1 MAPLLK
7 VKKLSDKV
15 ILPSRGSALAVG
27 SDFTAG
33 YDLSSTV
40 EMVVPTRGKALAATD
55 LSISIPEGTYA
66 HIALR
71 SGLALKHSIDVGIG
85 VIDANYRA
93 RGGIA
98 LFNLSEADFAVRPGD
113 RVVQMIV
120 HVIATPEVAEVKHL
134 DATLRGDQEKRHQ
147 TDCFETD
154 PWLLAL
160 SNAALTWY
168 VPPPPPLQGLEVK
181 VEYVP
186 EKPNLGADDPLLLGV
201 FEKLNSM
208 SRIFFLVVETAR

>member
-33 YDLSSTV
+33 YDLSSIKV
-40 EMVVPTRGKALAATD
+40 GPGAEALHRRGCRGD
-55 LSISIPEGTYA
+55 RRQLSGP
-66 HIALR
+66 
-71 SGLALKHSIDVGIG
+71 V
-85 VIDANYRA
+85 
-93 RGGIA
+93 GIA

-120 HVIATPEVAEVKHL
+120 HVIATPEV
-134 DATLRGDQEKRHQ
+134 T
-147 TDCFETD
+147 
-154 PWLLAL
+154 
-160 SNAALTWY
+160 
-168 VPPPPPLQGLEVK
+168 EVK

-201 FEKLNSM
+201 FEKLNFM
-208 SRIFFLVVETAR
+208 SLIFFLVVETAR

>member
-33 YDLSSTV
+33 YDLS
-40 EMVVPTRGKALAATD
+40 RGKALAATD
-55 LSISIPEGTYA
+55 LSISIPESTYA
-66 HIALR
+66 HIGDIEVGPGAEALHR
-71 SGLALKHSIDVGIG
+71 RGRRGDRRQLSGP
-85 VIDANYRA
+85 
-93 RGGIA
+93 GGIA

-147 TDCFETD
+147 TGRKRA
-154 PWLLAL
+154 P
-160 SNAALTWY
+160 S
-168 VPPPPPLQGLEVK
+168 
-181 VEYVP
+181 
-186 EKPNLGADDPLLLGV
+186 
-201 FEKLNSM
+201 
-208 SRIFFLVVETAR
+208 

>member
-1 MAPLLK
+1 
-7 VKKLSDKV
+7 
-15 ILPSRGSALAVG
+15 
-27 SDFTAG
+27 
-33 YDLSSTV
+33 
-40 EMVVPTRGKALAATD
+40 MVVPTRGKALAATD

-66 HIALR
+66 HIASR

-120 HVIATPEVAEVKHL
+120 HVIATPEVAEVK
-134 DATLRGDQEKRHQ
+134 
-147 TDCFETD
+147 
-154 PWLLAL
+154 
-160 SNAALTWY
+160 
-168 VPPPPPLQGLEVK
+168 